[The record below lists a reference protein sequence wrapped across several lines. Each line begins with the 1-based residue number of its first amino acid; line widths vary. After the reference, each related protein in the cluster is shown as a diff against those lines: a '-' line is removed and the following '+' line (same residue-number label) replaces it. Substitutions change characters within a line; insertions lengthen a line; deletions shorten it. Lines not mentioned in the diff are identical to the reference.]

1 MTRNPLLELKALGQS
16 VWLDDLRRAWLD
28 DGTLVRFVRED
39 GVDGVTSNPAIFAKA
54 MIEGEEY
61 DEAIAALEERGATA
75 VEVYDT
81 LALEDI
87 GRAADLFRQRYDSSG
102 GSDGYVS
109 LEVSP
114 HLAFDA
120 GATAAEAR
128 RLWERLSRPN
138 VMIKVPGTR
147 PGLTAI
153 AELLADGVNVNVTL
167 LFSLPR
173 YREVVEAFLTGL
185 ERRLQAGRPLER
197 VASVASFFLSRID
210 TLVDRRLD
218 ELGSDAA
225 ASLRGQA
232 AIACARLAYRHYGE
246 WTASQR
252 WRALARRGARPQRL
266 LWASTSAKDE
276 IYSDVKY
283 IEALVAPDTV
293 NTMPRATLAAYRDH
307 GQPEVRIAQD
317 LALAESL
324 GGRLAGLG
332 IGLDEVAETL
342 ELEGVRKFVL
352 PYDELL
358 QHLANRGL

>member
-138 VMIKVPGTR
+138 VKI
-147 PGLTAI
+147 
-153 AELLADGVNVNVTL
+153 
-167 LFSLPR
+167 
-173 YREVVEAFLTGL
+173 
-185 ERRLQAGRPLER
+185 GRAH
-197 VASVASFFLSRID
+197 V
-210 TLVDRRLD
+210 
-218 ELGSDAA
+218 
-225 ASLRGQA
+225 
-232 AIACARLAYRHYGE
+232 
-246 WTASQR
+246 
-252 WRALARRGARPQRL
+252 
-266 LWASTSAKDE
+266 
-276 IYSDVKY
+276 
-283 IEALVAPDTV
+283 
-293 NTMPRATLAAYRDH
+293 
-307 GQPEVRIAQD
+307 
-317 LALAESL
+317 
-324 GGRLAGLG
+324 
-332 IGLDEVAETL
+332 
-342 ELEGVRKFVL
+342 
-352 PYDELL
+352 
-358 QHLANRGL
+358 